1 MDKWLAVLLKQIIT
15 QISPQLRTT
24 IVDFVAKLEA
34 DAKKTVDNP
43 WDDVLVGLIKLVLAI
58 K

>member
-1 MDKWLAVLLKQIIT
+1 MDKWLAVLLKQIVT
-15 QISPQLRTT
+15 QVSPQLRKAME
-24 IVDFVAKLEA
+24 DFVVKLEE

-43 WDDVLVGLIKLVLAI
+43 WDDILVGLIKLVLAI